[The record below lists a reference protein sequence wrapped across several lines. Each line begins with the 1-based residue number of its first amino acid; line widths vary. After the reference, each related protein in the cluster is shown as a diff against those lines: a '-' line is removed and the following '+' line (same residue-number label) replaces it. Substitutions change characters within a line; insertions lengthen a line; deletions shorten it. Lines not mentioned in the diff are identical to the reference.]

1 MASIVYPLFKKHHG
15 DGCAVT
21 EKKHV
26 IKRVYECLRADI
38 VSLRNYLYIS
48 NLAKIFVTNI
58 TFLIQWVERF
68 GDYLWV
74 AKIFEIIYYLFNLS
88 ALITW

>member
-74 AKIFEIIYYLFNLS
+74 DR
-88 ALITW
+88 